1 LLVASTALL
10 AFASSERF
18 VDNLNQEAN
27 GGGID
32 FIEVNSYFIG
42 VSLALSVLQK
52 KRHALDDCP

>member
-42 VSLALSVLQK
+42 VSLALSALQK
-52 KRHALDDCP
+52 KDMH